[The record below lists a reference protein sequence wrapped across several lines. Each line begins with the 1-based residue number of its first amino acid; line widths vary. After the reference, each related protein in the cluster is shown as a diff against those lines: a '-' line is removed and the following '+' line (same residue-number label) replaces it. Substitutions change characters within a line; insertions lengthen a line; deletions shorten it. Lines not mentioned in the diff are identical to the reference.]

1 MVSTETSTVRV
12 RPIRRF
18 AVRFN
23 SSLSPKHKKFE
34 IPITVS
40 HKLIYVEGVQNRLL
54 HDVLH
59 WHMNYF
65 ELKAIETLRVHE
77 KLVPLP

>member
-12 RPIRRF
+12 RPISRF

-23 SSLSPKHKKFE
+23 SSLSPKQKKFE
-34 IPITVS
+34 IPIAMS
-40 HKLIYVEGVQNRLL
+40 HKLISVEGIQNRLL
-54 HDVLH
+54 HDGLH
-59 WHMNYF
+59 WHTDYF

-77 KLVPLP
+77 KLLPLP